1 MYRWVWIMLLC
12 VAGMLLLS
20 ACFFGGTVMSA
31 QYDHAQ
37 DYQTGAFS
45 YEAAKVRQV
54 NVNWYSGSVSLKVT
68 EREKPEVSE
77 SGTDLP
83 AEKALHWRLD
93 GEVLYVE
100 FCASGYVGRFSGA
113 DKKLTVE
120 VPKGILLNVT
130 TTSAG
135 IAADIGEQAEVTL
148 HSTSGTIEVTDGTV
162 AGKLTLGTT
171 SGGIQAEK
179 TEAAVLAA
187 ETTSGTIR
195 LESAKI
201 TESASLEST
210 SGGIR
215 AERMMAVG
223 GTVSVRSNSG
233 SVRLEEVRAKTLTAK
248 TTSGGVTLG
257 MYACEQASVHTT
269 SGSVRLNLGPEL
281 GVSVSVQSTSGG
293 FNGSGFKSQDGNRYV
308 WGDGACPVDIR
319 TTSGSVTVR

>member
-68 EREKPEVSE
+68 EREKPEVRE

-171 SGGIQAEK
+171 S
-179 TEAAVLAA
+179 
-187 ETTSGTIR
+187 R
-195 LESAKI
+195 RH
-201 TESASLEST
+201 
-210 SGGIR
+210 SGG
-215 AERMMAVG
+215 
-223 GTVSVRSNSG
+223 
-233 SVRLEEVRAKTLTAK
+233 K
-248 TTSGGVTLG
+248 
-257 MYACEQASVHTT
+257 
-269 SGSVRLNLGPEL
+269 
-281 GVSVSVQSTSGG
+281 
-293 FNGSGFKSQDGNRYV
+293 NGSGGAGGGDHLRHHPAGKREDYGVGKPGKHQRRHSRGADDGGGRNGVGQKQFRQCPAGGGAGKDAGCQDDLRRRHAGNV
-308 WGDGACPVDIR
+308 CV
-319 TTSGSVTVR
+319 

>member
-68 EREKPEVSE
+68 EREKPEVRE

-148 HSTSGTIEVTDGTV
+148 HSTSGTIEVTDGTGGRETDPGHDLP
-162 AGKLTLGTT
+162 AAFRRKKWKRRCWRRRPPPAP
-171 SGGIQAEK
+171 SGWKARRLRSRQAWK
-179 TEAAVLAA
+179 APAAAFA
-187 ETTSGTIR
+187 RSG
-195 LESAKI
+195 
-201 TESASLEST
+201 
-210 SGGIR
+210 
-215 AERMMAVG
+215 
-223 GTVSVRSNSG
+223 
-233 SVRLEEVRAKTLTAK
+233 
-248 TTSGGVTLG
+248 
-257 MYACEQASVHTT
+257 
-269 SGSVRLNLGPEL
+269 
-281 GVSVSVQSTSGG
+281 
-293 FNGSGFKSQDGNRYV
+293 
-308 WGDGACPVDIR
+308 
-319 TTSGSVTVR
+319 